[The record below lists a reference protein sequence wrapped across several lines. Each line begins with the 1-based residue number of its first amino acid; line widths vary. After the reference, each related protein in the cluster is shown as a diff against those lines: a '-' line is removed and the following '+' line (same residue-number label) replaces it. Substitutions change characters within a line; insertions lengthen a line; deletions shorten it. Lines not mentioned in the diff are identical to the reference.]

1 MPTIQLNGT
10 VRQATGKGG
19 ARQAR
24 FAGQIPGVIY
34 GAGENPVSLQI
45 AARDLDKAL
54 AKRAGGNLMVQ
65 LMISGATPPERMS
78 IIREV
83 QRDPIT
89 GRAKHI
95 DFQHVDMAKKITL
108 KVHVVTHGIPGGV
121 KMGGGILEH
130 MVREI
135 EIRCLPGDIPERV
148 SVDVSALEIGDAIK
162 VKDLVLGNVELLSE
176 PDAVIATVVPPT
188 VMEEI
193 KPAEGAAAA
202 EPELI
207 GKKPATE
214 AEAGADKD
222 KEKDKSKEKDKKK

>member
-1 MPTIQLNGT
+1 MPTIQISGQI
-10 VRQATGKGG
+10 RQATGKGG

-34 GAGENPVSLQI
+34 GAGETPVSLQI

-54 AKRAGGNLMVQ
+54 AKRAGGNLIVQ
-65 LMISGATPPERMS
+65 LTLAGASPAERMS

-89 GRAKHI
+89 GRPKHI
-95 DFQHVDMAKKITL
+95 DFQHIDMNKKVTL
-108 KVHVVTHGIPGGV
+108 KVHVVTHGLPSGV
-121 KMGGGILEH
+121 KLGGGILEH

-135 EIRCLPGDIPERV
+135 EIKCLPGDIPERV
-148 SVDVSALEIGDAIK
+148 SVDVSGLEIGDAIK
-162 VKDLVLGNVELLSE
+162 VKDLVLVNVEVLSE

-193 KPAEGAAAA
+193 KPVEGAAAA

-214 AEAGADKD
+214 AEAGAEKD
-222 KEKDKSKEKDKKK
+222 KEKDKDKDKKK